1 MDIKTLQ
8 ANSLFPVGE
17 ENTAYA
23 PYFDGVSYLNML
35 SLDQVIVGNVTFT
48 PGCRNHWHIHQASQG
63 ADRSCWSPPGEG
75 TIRSGASPP
84 GSFTPGTW

>member
-8 ANSLFPVGE
+8 ENSLFPVGE

-35 SLDQVIVGNVTFT
+35 SLDQVIVGNATFT
-48 PGCRNHWHIHQASQG
+48 PG
-63 ADRSCWSPPGEG
+63 
-75 TIRSGASPP
+75 
-84 GSFTPGTW
+84 